1 MIYMLYER
9 EAGMEMDKTKF
20 NTKSLL
26 NISKMM
32 RPKPQSMVNAK
43 RNVSFPEIEK

>member
-9 EAGMEMDKTKF
+9 EAGLEMDKTKF

-32 RPKPQSMVNAK
+32 RAKPQKKVISK
-43 RNVSFPEIEK
+43 RNVYFP

>member
-1 MIYMLYER
+1 MMIYLLYER
-9 EAGMEMDKTKF
+9 EAGLEMDKNKF

-32 RPKPQSMVNAK
+32 KAKPQNKIISK
-43 RNVSFPEIEK
+43 RNVNFP